1 MMFIMQRTLLQA
13 KLHNCTLTGSNIDY
27 VGSISID
34 QHLLETAGILIYEQV
49 QVVNIN
55 NGERLITYAIP
66 APAHSGTIE
75 LNGAAA
81 RLGVKGD
88 RIIIMTYAQ
97 YAPAEL
103 PQYQPTV
110 VLVDAHNRI
119 GEVRYSVGDDV
130 KNLSMTSI

>member
-1 MMFIMQRTLLQA
+1 MQRILLSA
-13 KLHNCTLTGSNIDY
+13 KLHNCTLTGANLDY

-34 QHLLETAGILIYEQV
+34 QHLLEAAGILVYEQV

-66 APAHSGTIE
+66 APAHSGTVE

-88 RIIIMTYAQ
+88 RVIIMTYAQ
-97 YAPAEL
+97 FSAQEL
-103 PQYQPTV
+103 DHYRPTV
-110 VLVDAHNRI
+110 VLMNSHNAIAEIRH
-119 GEVRYSVGDDV
+119 SVSDDV
-130 KNLSMTSI
+130 KNLCMTSI